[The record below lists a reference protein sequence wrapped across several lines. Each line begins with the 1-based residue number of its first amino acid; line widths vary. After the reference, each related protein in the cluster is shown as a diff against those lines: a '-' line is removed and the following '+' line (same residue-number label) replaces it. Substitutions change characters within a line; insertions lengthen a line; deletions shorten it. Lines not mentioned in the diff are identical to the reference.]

1 MKTSTP
7 QPIHLK
13 NYQPAPYLIKTVYLD
28 VSLHSSET
36 RVTSRLKIVP
46 NKRATKSAKGGSKA
60 GSKSVPLTLDGENIT
75 LENIKIGGRALD
87 AKQYS
92 VDEKSLTIKSPP
104 TKSFT
109 LEITTIC
116 DPEANK
122 ALSGLYRSSGV
133 YCTQCEAEGFRRIT
147 YFLDRPDVLAT
158 YKVRIEADKA
168 TTPILLS
175 NGNLIESGKADDAG
189 RHFAVWQ
196 DPHPK
201 PCYLFALVGGDLAL
215 KKSSFKTKSG
225 RKVDLRIYVEPGKE
239 DRCDWAMDCLKRSMK
254 WDEKRFG
261 REYDLDIF
269 NIVAVSDFNMGAM
282 ENKSLN
288 VFNDRLVLATP
299 DTATDGSYEAIE
311 SVIAHEYFHNWTG
324 NRITCRDW
332 FQLCLKEGLT
342 VFRDQEFTMDERS
355 RTVARIEDVRMLK
368 AHQFPE
374 DAGPLAHPVRPASY
388 IEINNFYTAT
398 VYQKGAELCRM
409 IHTILGEA
417 GFRAGMDLYFDRHDG
432 EAATV
437 EDFIKSFEDANKVD
451 FSQFKLWYEQA
462 GTPELIASFDYDE
475 TKKTAKLIFEQ
486 VMQPTPGQ
494 SRKKPM
500 HIPVRMGLV
509 GKSGKDLPLKTKQGD
524 VVTDGVVHL
533 KKRREVF
540 EFQNINERPVP
551 SLVRGF
557 SAPVNLTLDM
567 TTSDLAFLMA
577 NDSDLY
583 NRWQASQTYAT
594 RRIIEMVEGL
604 RAGKRLNRGKH
615 FSEAL
620 AITITDEKLE
630 PAYRALCMELPS
642 EADVARVI
650 GTDVDPGAIHKARQ
664 AFAKRVATDLKETLK
679 GIYKSSSGNGDYAP
693 DAKSAGL
700 RSLRNSALLL
710 LSKIGGEEQI
720 KMLGTHYRSSKN
732 LTDRSL
738 ALMLLVDFKHDERDK
753 ALANFYKRYKNDHL
767 VIDKWFSIQAMSS
780 AKSTLNSVKKLLD
793 HELFSIKNPNKVRS
807 LIGVFAGFNST
818 GFHRADGAGYNFV
831 AEQVLDIDSFN
842 PQVASRML
850 NSFRNWRTL
859 EAGRQKL
866 ARKALQRVARRK
878 TLSPDVYEI
887 VTKMLG

>member
-7 QPIHLK
+7 QTIHLK

-28 VSLHSSET
+28 VSLHPSTTVIVSK
-36 RVTSRLKIVP
+36 LKIAP
-46 NKRATKSAKGGSKA
+46 NKAAIKGKA
-60 GSKSVPLTLDGENIT
+60 SGKSVPLMLDGENIK
-75 LENIKIGGRALD
+75 LLGIKIGGRVVEA
-87 AKQYS
+87 AQYS
-92 VDEKSLTIKSPP
+92 VDDRSLTIKNPP
-104 TKSFT
+104 QKAFT
-109 LEITTIC
+109 LEITTQC

-168 TTPILLS
+168 QAPILLS
-175 NGNLIESGKADDAG
+175 NGNLTESGKAGDG
-189 RHFAVWQ
+189 SRHFAVWE

-201 PCYLFALVGGDLAL
+201 PSYLFALVGGDLAL
-215 KKSSFKTKSG
+215 KKSSFKTRSG

-239 DRCDWAMDCLKRSMK
+239 DRCDWAMDCLKRSMR

-288 VFNDRLVLATP
+288 VFNDRLVLASP
-299 DTATDGSYEAIE
+299 DTAADGNYAAIE

-342 VFRDQEFTMDERS
+342 VFRDQEFSMDERS
-355 RTVARIEDVRMLK
+355 RTVARIDDVRMLK

-374 DAGPLAHPVRPASY
+374 DSGPLAHPVRPASY

-398 VYQKGAELCRM
+398 VYQKGAEVCRM
-409 IHTILGEA
+409 IHTILGEK

-437 EDFIKSFEDANKVD
+437 EDFLKSFEDANKVD
-451 FSQFKLWYEQA
+451 LSQFALWYSQA
-462 GTPELIASFDYDE
+462 GTPELVASFDYNE
-475 TKKTAKLIFEQ
+475 TKKTAKLTFEQ
-486 VMQPTPGQ
+486 VLQPTPGQ

-509 GKSGKDLPLKTKQGD
+509 GPSGKDITLKTKQGD
-524 VVTDGVVHL
+524 VIKDGVLHL
-533 KKRREVF
+533 RKRREIF
-540 EFQNINERPVP
+540 EFVGISERPVP

-567 TTSDLAFLMA
+567 SSGDLAFLMA
-577 NDSDLY
+577 HDSDLY
-583 NRWQASQTYAT
+583 NRWQAAQIYAT
-594 RRIIEMVEGL
+594 RRIIEMVDAI
-604 RAGKRLNRGKH
+604 RSGKRLTRGKH

-620 AITITDEKLE
+620 ALSIEDEKLE
-630 PAYRALCMELPS
+630 PAYRALCMQLPS
-642 EADVARVI
+642 ETDIARVI
-650 GTDVDPGAIHKARQ
+650 GRDVDPGAIHKARK
-664 AFAKRVATDLKETLK
+664 AFAKRVASDLAPQLK
-679 GIYKSSSGNGDYAP
+679 QIYKSSVVKGDYSP

-700 RSLRNSALLL
+700 RSLRISALSL
-710 LSKIGGEEQI
+710 LSNIGSDEQI
-720 KMLGTHYRSSKN
+720 RMIGTHYRSAKN
-732 LTDRSL
+732 MTDQSA
-738 ALMLLVDFKHDERDK
+738 ALMLLADFKHAERDK
-753 ALANFYKRYKNDHL
+753 ALSHFYKRYKKDHL

-780 AKSTLNSVKKLLD
+780 ASSTLNDVKKLLS

-807 LIGVFAGFNST
+807 LIGAFASFNAT
-818 GFHRADGAGYNFV
+818 GFHRADGAGYNFI
-831 AEQVLDIDSFN
+831 AEQVLEIDSFN

-850 NSFRNWRTL
+850 SSFRNWRTL
-859 EAGRQKL
+859 KAGRQKL
-866 ARKALQRVARRK
+866 ARKALQRIARRK